1 MKLSDQILTA
11 NHNLFRNKTRTI
23 LTIIAIFIGSFTIV
37 MSSALNAGVN
47 AFIDKQV
54 ESIGGDGFIEV
65 FPAAMYDQL
74 AGMMGSGS
82 SKVTEYNPNEG
93 SAITATISKSD
104 LKKMQE
110 VDGVKVL
117 EMFHFLAPEWMTSN
131 NTDKKYSVSLEY
143 FPDSEF
149 TVDLSAGR
157 MTDNNSDEN
166 EIIIN
171 QNWLEPLGFSSPED
185 AVGKEVTVA
194 VKETAK
200 CYEDEDNC
208 LETLTGTIVGV
219 QAPGVLT
226 MDGDLHVNKAFD
238 AAIYDISI
246 RNLPK
251 EAAKKN
257 DIAAVGEVD
266 PEKMSEI
273 REKFRELGFESI
285 TIDDVVGM
293 IRTFLDVMVII
304 LDVFGGIALLAAVIG
319 IVNTLFMSVQERTRE
334 IGLMKAMGMS
344 NSGVF
349 LSFSLEAILLGFWG
363 SAFGIA
369 ASMLIGFF
377 ANKIATDTFLA
388 DFPTLSLT
396 KFEPLTMLTI
406 TAVIMLIA
414 FVAGTLPARRAAK
427 KNPIDALRY
436 E

>member
-238 AAIYDISI
+238 AAIYDISV

-251 EAAKKN
+251 EATKRN
-257 DIAAVGEVD
+257 DITAVGEVD

-273 REKFRELGFESI
+273 REKFRKLGFESI
-285 TIDDVVGM
+285 TIDDAVGM